1 MISSIFKLFFKKK
14 KMKYLVFL
22 FLATSVSA
30 SFTDDVYQI
39 LAKED
44 SDKNIISSPLSL
56 EIVMAMVY
64 MGANGN
70 TAEEL
75 QTALKLPGEKKD
87 VAKKYKDF
95 FTNLH
100 GREKVA
106 ILELA
111 NRIYVNDQWSL
122 VPEFNKIVADSFK
135 AEAVPIN
142 VRNPKS
148 AAATINSWVSG
159 HTRNK
164 ITEIVTYRDIT
175 PDLVM
180 VLINAI
186 YFKGDWQYKFNKANT
201 KKNIF
206 RTSSNQEL
214 QVDMM
219 SMDNIYI
226 KANKF
231 ADLDAKVIE
240 LPYRNSSLSMQI
252 FLPNRI
258 DGLSKLESQIGGF
271 DRALRRQNVDNVKIP
286 KFKIEFEKKLEE
298 VLKKLGIQSVF
309 GKAADL
315 RGMVSGKTKVSK
327 VLQKGFLEVNEEGAE
342 AAAVTAA
349 IVVELSNC
357 VGCDIS
363 TFIADHPFAFLI
375 RDEKTIYFQ
384 GHFVK
389 P

>member
-1 MISSIFKLFFKKK
+1 
-14 KMKYLVFL
+14 MKYLVFL

-56 EIVMAMVY
+56 EIVMALLY
-64 MGANGN
+64 MGSNGN

-226 KANKF
+226 KALKLD
-231 ADLDAKVIE
+231 ALDAKVIE

-271 DRALRRQNVDNVKIP
+271 DLHGGYLYRQKVDNVKIP
-286 KFKIEFEKKLEE
+286 KFKIEFKKELEE
-298 VLKKLGIQSVF
+298 VLKKLGIELIF
-309 GKAADL
+309 DNPDL
-315 RGMVSGKTKVSK
+315 RGMVSGPTKVSK
-327 VLQKGFLEVNEEGAE
+327 VLQKAYLEVNEEGAE
-342 AAAVTAA
+342 AAAVTAGMK
-349 IVVELSNC
+349 VTLSSC
-357 VGCDIS
+357 VGIYRHRHSIS

>member
-1 MISSIFKLFFKKK
+1 LFFS
-14 KMKYLVFL
+14 VFL

-44 SDKNIISSPLSL
+44 ADKNIISSPLSL
-56 EIVMAMVY
+56 EIVMAMLY
-64 MGANGN
+64 MGADGN
-70 TAEEL
+70 TAKEL
-75 QTALKLPGEKKD
+75 QAALKLPGEKKD

-142 VRNPKS
+142 VRNPES

-159 HTRNK
+159 HTRKK
-164 ITEIVTYRDIT
+164 ITEIVTSRDMT

-201 KKNIF
+201 MKNIF
-206 RTSSNQEL
+206 RTSSNQDV

-219 SMDNIYI
+219 SLNLVSL
-226 KANKF
+226 KANMF
-231 ADLDAKVIE
+231 DDLDAKVIE

-258 DGLSKLESQIGGF
+258 DGLSKLESQIGRF
-271 DRALRRQNVDNVKIP
+271 DRDLRRQTVIVQIP
-286 KFKIEFEKKLEE
+286 KFKIEFEKELVN
-298 VLKKLGIQSVF
+298 VLKKMGIQSVF
-309 GKAADL
+309 SNAADL
-315 RGMVSGKTKVSK
+315 SGIVSGTTKVSK
-327 VLQKGFLEVNEEGAE
+327 VLQKAYLEVNEEGAE
-342 AAAVTAA
+342 AAGVTVP
-349 IVVELSNC
+349 IVVLTSNC
-357 VGCDIS
+357 MNCEPM

>member
-1 MISSIFKLFFKKK
+1 
-14 KMKYLVFL
+14 VFL

-44 SDKNIISSPLSL
+44 ADKNIISSPLSL

-64 MGANGN
+64 MGSKGN
-70 TAEEL
+70 TAKEL
-75 QTALKLPGEKKD
+75 QTALKLPGDRKE
-87 VAKKYKDF
+87 VARKYRDF

-111 NRIYVNDQWSL
+111 NRIYVNDRMSL

-135 AEAVPIN
+135 AEAVPIS
-142 VRNPKS
+142 VGNPNS
-148 AAATINSWVSG
+148 AAAIINSWVSG

-164 ITEIVTYRDIT
+164 ITEIVKPDDINE
-175 PDLVM
+175 DLAT

-186 YFKGDWQYKFNKANT
+186 YFKGDWQHKFNRANT

-206 RTSSNQEL
+206 RTSSNQVL
-214 QVDMM
+214 KVDMM
-219 SMDNIYI
+219 SMDEISL
-226 KANKF
+226 KANEF

-271 DRALRRQNVDNVKIP
+271 DRTLRQQNVYNVKIP
-286 KFKIEFEKKLEE
+286 KFKIEFKKELKE
-298 VLKKLGIQSVF
+298 VLRKLGIQSVF
-309 GKAADL
+309 GNAADL
-315 RGMVSGKTKVSK
+315 LGMVSGKTKVSQ
-327 VLQKGFLEVNEEGAE
+327 VFQKGFLEVNEGGAE
-342 AAAVTAA
+342 AAVVTDAVVST
-349 IVVELSNC
+349 LSDR
-357 VGCDIS
+357 VSFGPM

-375 RDEKTIYFQ
+375 RDGKTIFFQ

>member
-1 MISSIFKLFFKKK
+1 
-14 KMKYLVFL
+14 MKYL
-22 FLATSVSA
+22 VSA

-44 SDKNIISSPLSL
+44 ADKNIISSPLSL
-56 EIVMAMVY
+56 EIVMAMLY
-64 MGANGN
+64 MGADGN
-70 TAEEL
+70 TAKEL
-75 QTALKLPGEKKD
+75 QAALKLPGEKKD

-122 VPEFNKIVADSFK
+122 VPEFNRIVADSFK

-142 VRNPKS
+142 VRNPES

-159 HTRNK
+159 HTRKK
-164 ITEIVTYRDIT
+164 ITEIVTSRDMT

-201 KKNIF
+201 MKNIF
-206 RTSSNQEL
+206 RTSSNQDV

-219 SMDNIYI
+219 SLNLVSL
-226 KANKF
+226 KANMF
-231 ADLDAKVIE
+231 DDLDAKVIE

-258 DGLSKLESQIGGF
+258 DGLSKLESQIGRF
-271 DRALRRQNVDNVKIP
+271 DRDLRRQTVIVQIP
-286 KFKIEFEKKLEE
+286 KFKIEFEKELVN
-298 VLKKLGIQSVF
+298 VLKKMGIQSVF
-309 GKAADL
+309 SNAADL
-315 RGMVSGKTKVSK
+315 SGIVSGTTKVSK
-327 VLQKGFLEVNEEGAE
+327 VLQKAYLEVNEEGAE
-342 AAAVTAA
+342 AAGVTGAVATF
-349 IVVELSNC
+349 VC
-357 VGCDIS
+357 VDCGPMR
-363 TFIADHPFAFLI
+363 FIADHPFAFLI
-375 RDEKTIYFQ
+375 RDGKTILFQ

>member
-1 MISSIFKLFFKKK
+1 
-14 KMKYLVFL
+14 MKYLVLPFFSVFL